1 MATAKNDTDIRIQFK
16 HFDDCVLIGIDEVRQ
31 LVGAASTGAVYA
43 AVYRGD
49 LPKPLIQRNRQ
60 LRWSVG
66 QLRNHLQSVEEDFK
80 QRQSDAAAGHG
91 PSQSPE
97 EKKRFGRPRKEI
109 RPFSNSEKV

>member
-16 HFDDCVLIGIDEVRQ
+16 HFDESVLIGIDDVRQ
-31 LVGAASTGAVYA
+31 LVGAASAGAVYA

-49 LPKPLIQRNRQ
+49 LPQPLIKRNRQ

-66 QLRNHLQSVEEDFK
+66 QLRCHLQTLENDFK
-80 QRQSDAAAGHG
+80 KRQNDAASGLG
-91 PSQSPE
+91 IDPTPK

>member
-1 MATAKNDTDIRIQFK
+1 MTTAKIDTDIRIQFK
-16 HFDDCVLIGIDEVRQ
+16 HFDASVLIGIDDVRQ
-31 LVGAASTGAVYA
+31 LVGAASPGAVYA

-80 QRQSDAAAGHG
+80 QRQSDAAAGQG